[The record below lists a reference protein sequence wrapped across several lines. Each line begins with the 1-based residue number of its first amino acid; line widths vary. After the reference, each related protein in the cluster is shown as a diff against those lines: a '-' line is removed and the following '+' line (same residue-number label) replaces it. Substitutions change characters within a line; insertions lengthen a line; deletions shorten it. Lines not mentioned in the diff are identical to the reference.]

1 MFILFNL
8 LLHKVRSTYLFPHMF
23 FPFSDMFFFISC
35 SAAQL
40 FFKALSQ
47 KMKNLFFFFWKR
59 EKKHVE
65 REAYWEWCCHA
76 PWTWNLTLLKVQAAR
91 SREELI
97 NPLHFCRS
105 DKPNEREHF
114 ISQPNSKTACSPWV
128 IN

>member
-47 KMKNLFFFFWKR
+47 KMKNLFFFSGK
-59 EKKHVE
+59 EKKNVLKE
-65 REAYWEWCCHA
+65 KPIGNGVAMLPE
-76 PWTWNLTLLKVQAAR
+76 PGILLY
-91 SREELI
+91 
-97 NPLHFCRS
+97 
-105 DKPNEREHF
+105 
-114 ISQPNSKTACSPWV
+114 
-128 IN
+128 